1 MQDAAGFLQRLGKAA
16 VRSSPHCAHHS
27 LSRSGCRRW
36 RSEIFSQFSHD
47 NVNIWIRRSPDYK
60 AVRGWVIFDF
70 SSNATFRASFV
81 RFAAHSV
88 IEAPDG
94 ACGISPDGTHRSRIH
109 LSAIL
114 AATRI
119 SISSEPTACCMS
131 ITIFSGAGQSD
142 CRRSDRYTAGSLKG
156 STRAI

>member
-1 MQDAAGFLQRLGKAA
+1 MQPDFSKDLAKRLYDLLLTARIIPLAEVGVDDGDRKSFP
-16 VRSSPHCAHHS
+16 R
-27 LSRSGCRRW
+27 
-36 RSEIFSQFSHD
+36 FSHD